1 MKEAGLPGRCD
12 FDAVAA
18 HPKTLVGETTRL
30 RGIHP
35 IGQAFG
41 AGTGACDD
49 LFYPITRVSRRSHEG
64 GRR

>member
-41 AGTGACDD
+41 VGTGACDD
-49 LFYPITRVSRRSHEG
+49 LFYPITR
-64 GRR
+64 